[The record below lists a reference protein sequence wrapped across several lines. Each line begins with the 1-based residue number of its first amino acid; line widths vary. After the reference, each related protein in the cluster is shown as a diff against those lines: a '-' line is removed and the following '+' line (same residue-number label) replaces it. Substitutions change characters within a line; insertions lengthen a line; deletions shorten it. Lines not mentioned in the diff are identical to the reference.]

1 MFYERNN
8 SVSYTGRAIIP
19 GEFHLKC
26 TNNSWNNGS
35 RTFITQKENRNTSAR
50 IFLRARCNAICLYKF
65 KDKNA
70 YSRHFNEI
78 FHQRRFENHF
88 LRDVVKAELLKNRRF
103 RRRIKS

>member
-35 RTFITQKENRNTSAR
+35 CTFIAQRENRNTSTR

-65 KDKNA
+65 KDKTPIRA
-70 YSRHFNEI
+70 SSMKFFTRED
-78 FHQRRFENHF
+78 
-88 LRDVVKAELLKNRRF
+88 LRIAFRAVSLKPN
-103 RRRIKS
+103 S